1 MTVVT
6 ETVKL
11 EARGSGV
18 VAPLSVDVRERFGR
32 ARPPVRVT
40 VNGETLRTTIAVYG
54 GVSFVGFNAPFRAA
68 AQIAVGDVVEL
79 EIEADEEPRTVE
91 LPEELIEALGADERA
106 FFDTLSYTNRREYV
120 EWVGSAARADTRARR
135 AVRARKMLADH
146 QQSPM

>member
-1 MTVVT
+1 MTVR
-6 ETVKL
+6 ETVTL

-18 VAPLSVDVRERFGR
+18 VAQLTVDVREHFGR

-54 GVSFVGFNAPFRAA
+54 GTSFVGFNAQFRETARL
-68 AQIAVGDVVEL
+68 AVGDEVEL
-79 EIEADEEPRTVE
+79 VIEADEEPRTVE

-106 FFDTLSYTNRREYV
+106 FFDTLSYTHRREYV
-120 EWVGSAARADTRARR
+120 EWVASAVRADTRARR
-135 AVRARKMLADH
+135 AVRARQMLADR